1 MYYCQSPR
9 FFLFNSVSGCITAG
23 FLPCLLVRE
32 RPVGEHG
39 PAEHVL
45 DVARAA
51 WEAVLQLLH
60 QLLLAQAVDHRRH
73 ALRQAEEG
81 EDDHGAALLGL
92 AADHVALLQHGQ
104 HEADKV
110 GQEEDRQLAEVQRDG
125 PAAGAVAAVE
135 HAEAAALQQDPD
147 VAAEEEEEKG
157 SVQLEQLG
165 LVLVIF
171 RPVVLGLSLFQF
183 YILIFSTRLSIISCC
198 FKTTQNRKLHQ
209 AQ

>member
-1 MYYCQSPR
+1 MYYCQTPR
-9 FFLFNSVSGCITAG
+9 FFLFNSVSVCITAG
-23 FLPCLLVRE
+23 FLPCLLMRE

-92 AADHVALLQHGQ
+92 TADHVALLQHRQ

-147 VAAEEEEEKG
+147 VAAEEEEEEEKG
-157 SVQLEQLG
+157 SVQLGQLG

-171 RPVVLGLSLFQF
+171 RPVVGP
-183 YILIFSTRLSIISCC
+183 
-198 FKTTQNRKLHQ
+198 
-209 AQ
+209 

>member
-1 MYYCQSPR
+1 M
-9 FFLFNSVSGCITAG
+9 
-23 FLPCLLVRE
+23 RE

-92 AADHVALLQHGQ
+92 TADHVALLQHRQ

-147 VAAEEEEEKG
+147 VAAEDEEKG

-171 RPVVLGLSLFQF
+171 KTFRPVVGPSLFQF
-183 YILIFSTRLSIISCC
+183 CILIFSTQLSIISCC

-209 AQ
+209 GQ